1 MLVPNERESSRDL
14 EAMRREAAPLVL
26 RIFLLVFLVYL
37 SYDEVF
43 DPERLEIYANYLE
56 SSGITFQPMQV
67 ARFSAYAQFAA
78 GILLGFG
85 LLTRL
90 MSFVMIVH
98 FLGAILLLHMYE
110 PLGDWLVPCAMLSIS
125 LFLWL
130 NGPGDYAVSRLLK
143 RR

>member
-1 MLVPNERESSRDL
+1 MNEQASFALSGRNPD
-14 EAMRREAAPLVL
+14 VL
-26 RIFLLVFLVYL
+26 TCIANL

-56 SSGITFQPMQV
+56 SSGTTFQPTQV

-78 GILLGFG
+78 GILLGVG

-110 PLGDWLVPCAMLSIS
+110 PLANWLVPCAMLSIS

-130 NGPGDYAVSRLLK
+130 NGPGDSAVTRLLK